1 MDEDLTVLKPNGGN
15 LVVNLL
21 LKRVE
26 AGGQN
31 HSIENI
37 NPLTVTRPNAIF
49 FSLSTTN
56 EGRCFGVETVQLLRR
71 LIHICIVLRHKL
83 PGHFRWDNIVLR
95 KVSPGTRS
103 IRHDGVGYTSR
114 GD

>member
-31 HSIENI
+31 RSIENI
-37 NPLTVTRPNAIF
+37 NLLTVTGSAI
-49 FSLSTTN
+49 FSLSAMN

-71 LIHICIVLRHKL
+71 LLHICIVLRHKL

-114 GD
+114 GG